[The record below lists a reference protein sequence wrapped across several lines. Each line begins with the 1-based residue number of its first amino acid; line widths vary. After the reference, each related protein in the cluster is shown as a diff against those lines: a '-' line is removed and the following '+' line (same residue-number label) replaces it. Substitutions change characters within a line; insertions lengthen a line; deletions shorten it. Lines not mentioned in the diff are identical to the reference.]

1 MENRRIVNN
10 KIGMYR
16 FEVRNSTGTPQA
28 VSLRKAKGL
37 NAPDIA
43 FAIGKFFIF
52 WVEIWNQLHHLKVY
66 ELK

>member
-28 VSLRKAKGL
+28 VSLRKAKRTQC
-37 NAPDIA
+37 P
-43 FAIGKFFIF
+43 
-52 WVEIWNQLHHLKVY
+52 
-66 ELK
+66 